1 MRNVTLL
8 GATGSIGTST
18 LDVLRRHK
26 DEFKLHA
33 VAASSSVDKM
43 VAIVQEFKPERVA
56 MHNEKS
62 AQELSKRLK
71 DSGLYA
77 EVLAGAQGV
86 EEVAG
91 DGAADVVVGAIVG
104 AAGLKPVIAAVRT
117 GCVIALA
124 NKEALVMSGQIF
136 FETVKKYG
144 SKVLPVDSEHSAI
157 FQCLPY
163 EAQTNLGYCDLKQGN
178 VNKIL
183 LTGSGGPFRDSPLE
197 SLKTVTA
204 AQAIAHPVWSMG
216 PKISVDSATMMN
228 KGLEFIEARYLFNAT
243 DDDIKVVIHPQSVI
257 HSMVSFTDG
266 AILAQLGQPDMR
278 TPIAVALGF
287 PQRLTSGVDMLDFEK
302 LSELTFRTPDF
313 VRYPCLKLAMQASK
327 SGQGATTCL
336 NAANEVAVDAFLHS
350 KIGYLDI
357 ATVVDGVLQKVN
369 VGSLSSI
376 DEVLDTDRQAR
387 EIAKSIVGAL

>member
-163 EAQTNLGYCDLKQGN
+163 EAQTNLGYCDLKQSN

-287 PQRLTSGVDMLDFEK
+287 PQRLTSGVDLLDFEK

-369 VGSLSSI
+369 VGSLLSI

>member
-163 EAQTNLGYCDLKQGN
+163 EAQTNLGYCDLKQAN

-228 KGLEFIEARYLFNAT
+228 KGLEFIEARF
-243 DDDIKVVIHPQSVI
+243 I
-257 HSMVSFTDG
+257 
-266 AILAQLGQPDMR
+266 
-278 TPIAVALGF
+278 
-287 PQRLTSGVDMLDFEK
+287 
-302 LSELTFRTPDF
+302 
-313 VRYPCLKLAMQASK
+313 
-327 SGQGATTCL
+327 
-336 NAANEVAVDAFLHS
+336 
-350 KIGYLDI
+350 
-357 ATVVDGVLQKVN
+357 
-369 VGSLSSI
+369 
-376 DEVLDTDRQAR
+376 
-387 EIAKSIVGAL
+387 

>member
-163 EAQTNLGYCDLKQGN
+163 EAQTNLGYCDLKQAN

-302 LSELTFRTPDF
+302 SSELTFRTPDF

>member
-8 GATGSIGTST
+8 GATGSIGIST

-71 DSGLYA
+71 DLGLYA

-91 DGAADVVVGAIVG
+91 DGVADVVVGAIVG

-163 EAQTNLGYCDLKQGN
+163 EAQTNLGYCDLKQAN

>member
-91 DGAADVVVGAIVG
+91 DGDADVVVGAIVG

-163 EAQTNLGYCDLKQGN
+163 EAQTNLGYCDLKQAN

>member
-71 DSGLYA
+71 DLGLYA

-91 DGAADVVVGAIVG
+91 DGVADVVVGAIVG

-163 EAQTNLGYCDLKQGN
+163 EAQTNLGYCDLKQAN